1 MKRGI
6 NSFSREKVYHRT
18 LYSYYSRFH
27 SLSVILS
34 LPPSLCVC
42 KYTHTCIFTYAC
54 IFVSL
59 YTHIYVCSC
68 MCIYFSHSSFN
79 YSYFFLDDRLF
90 HHVTPMKINLSVP
103 AGQGRCL
110 RPDHVEHKNL
120 LLQWDFFFSLPI
132 SKTVNKLEETHPCI
146 QRIP

>member
-1 MKRGI
+1 
-6 NSFSREKVYHRT
+6 
-18 LYSYYSRFH
+18 
-27 SLSVILS
+27 
-34 LPPSLCVC
+34 
-42 KYTHTCIFTYAC
+42 
-54 IFVSL
+54 
-59 YTHIYVCSC
+59 

-132 SKTVNKLEETHPCI
+132 SKTVNKLEETHPCKGSEATGAW
-146 QRIP
+146 QSTTDRTRRISFLEDLTDILI